1 MKKITCL
8 IPCLNEEK
16 TIHGCVSEAMRFLE
30 LHKIDGEVLVA
41 DNGSTDNSI
50 ELAKSAGARVTH
62 VSAKGY
68 GSALLGGIDAANS
81 EYILMADADQTYEW
95 KDVNRFVELLDENY
109 DLVMGNR
116 FTGVIEKNAM
126 PFLNRYV
133 GNPVLSLIGKIL
145 FKTKVGDFHCGIRA
159 FRKSKMQEI
168 NLTSSGMEFASEIVI
183 KSTLANL
190 KITEIPTRLRV
201 PPYDRKPHLRPIR
214 DGWRHL
220 RLMLSYAP
228 KYAIALPSFLSLFLG
243 LSIFSVVYFLSGE
256 IFQVQLKEH
265 SLLISSAL
273 IFIGFQGIF
282 SWLLAEYSLFN
293 NNIKRSM
300 ENFFSKIEKSK
311 TLEIFLF
318 SGVLIFF
325 LGLLLNINA
334 FNYWQSLNYG
344 DLENFEL
351 LSRIGPGFILMILGL
366 QFTFSSFLL
375 ETIKTSN
382 LQRKKNI

>member
-1 MKKITCL
+1 MKKVTCL

-30 LHKIDGEVLVA
+30 LYEIDGEVLVA

-50 ELAKSAGARVTH
+50 ELAKAAGARVTH

-126 PFLNRYV
+126 PFLNKYL

-228 KYAIALPSFLSLFLG
+228 KYAIALPSFLSLLLG

-256 IFQVQLKEH
+256 IFQIQLKEH

-300 ENFFSKIEKSK
+300 ENFFSKLEKSK

-325 LGLLLNINA
+325 LGLLLNFNA

-382 LQRKKNI
+382 LQRKKNF